1 MKILKGL
8 LFLGILGLLVF
19 VFKQMYQLEEIDSS
33 QNSALL
39 SEELTAKQFA
49 DSLRSIASFDTLKQ
63 ADARLTAQIDDFDAR
78 IIYQGDTCVLEVKK
92 SHRLIARRTWKYLRV
107 SNLMCSDLNG
117 NQNPEFWLYG
127 SNKLN
132 KIEFKAFEFSGA
144 FVKVLSFPNLMG
156 RQRFGYVG
164 KDSLYFRKTMI
175 VRSFQF
181 KNDLYSDLG
190 NGFREC
196 YYSLGPD
203 LSFVLTKTLDLKKI
217 DE

>member
-1 MKILKGL
+1 MEILKGL

-117 NQNPEFWLYG
+117 NQDPEFWLYG
-127 SNKLN
+127 LNKLN
-132 KIEFKAFEFSGA
+132 KIEFKAFEFSGV
-144 FVKVLSFPNLMG
+144 FVKVLYFPNLIFLSCMIRLG
-156 RQRFGYVG
+156 PR
-164 KDSLYFRKTMI
+164 SLAHICLFSSHIWSVMYAPWPI
-175 VRSFQF
+175 LPGSSPP
-181 KNDLYSDLG
+181 LYS
-190 NGFREC
+190 
-196 YYSLGPD
+196 SQ
-203 LSFVLTKTLDLKKI
+203 T
-217 DE
+217 